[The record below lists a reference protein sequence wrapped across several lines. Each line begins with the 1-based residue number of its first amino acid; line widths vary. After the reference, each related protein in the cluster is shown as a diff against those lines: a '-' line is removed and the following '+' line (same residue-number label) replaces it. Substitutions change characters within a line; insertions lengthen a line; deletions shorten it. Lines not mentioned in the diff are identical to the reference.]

1 MNNQYASFLARVVA
15 YFIDLF
21 ILSGILTLLT
31 YLGVLSFLGIEYDIS
46 QLGDASYSLAN
57 NRGYMLFSLLL
68 GIAYYASFQSSKWQA
83 TVGKKLLKIK
93 VTTMEGRRIGFI
105 RATVRYIVMFGLSSI
120 FFIGYL
126 LALFTPRKQAL
137 HDLIARTVV
146 VKDTHF
152 K

>member
-1 MNNQYASFLARVVA
+1 M
-15 YFIDLF
+15 
-21 ILSGILTLLT
+21 
-31 YLGVLSFLGIEYDIS
+31 LSFFGIEYDIS
-46 QLGDASYSLAN
+46 QLGDARYSLAN

-68 GIAYYASFQSSKWQA
+68 GIAYYASLQSSKWQA
-83 TVGKKLLKIK
+83 TIGKKLLKIK

-126 LALFTPRKQAL
+126 LALFTPRRQAL

>member
-1 MNNQYASFLARVVA
+1 LNNQYASFLARAVA

-21 ILSGILTLLT
+21 ILSAIITLLT
-31 YLGVLSFLGIEYDIS
+31 YLGVLSFFGIEYDIS
-46 QLGDASYSLAN
+46 QLGDARYSLAN

-105 RATVRYIVMFGLSSI
+105 RAAVRYIVMFGLSSI

>member
-1 MNNQYASFLARVVA
+1 MNNQYALFLARAVA

-21 ILSGILTLLT
+21 ILSAILTLLT
-31 YLGVLSFLGIEYDIS
+31 YLGVLSFFGIAYDIS
-46 QLGDASYSLAN
+46 RLGDASSSLTN

-68 GIAYYASFQSSKWQA
+68 GIAYYASLQSSKWQA
-83 TVGKKLLKIK
+83 TIGKKLLKIK

-126 LALFTPRKQAL
+126 LALFTQRRQAL

-146 VKDTHF
+146 VKDTLF